1 MPRLLEE
8 QETTYYLFTLCEAEY
23 RALRKV
29 VAEVSWLV
37 RLLGDLGLPI
47 NNHVPV
53 FCDSQAA
60 LHIAK
65 NPVFH
70 KCTTHI
76 EIDCHYVRDCL
87 NSGLITLPHVSTSA
101 QLADIM
107 TKALPGPLHHSLLG
121 KLGVFSPSIL
131 RGRGRGV
138 NTGPLSDSTQG
149 PSPEKTRKP
158 T

>member
-1 MPRLLEE
+1 M
-8 QETTYYLFTLCEAEY
+8 
-23 RALRKV
+23 
-29 VAEVSWLV
+29 AEVSWLV

-47 NNHVPV
+47 NSHVPV
-53 FCDSQAA
+53 FCDSQTA

-70 KCTTHI
+70 ERTKYI
-76 EIDCHYVRDCL
+76 EIDFHYVCDYL
-87 NSGLITLPHVSTSA
+87 NSDFITLQHVSSSA